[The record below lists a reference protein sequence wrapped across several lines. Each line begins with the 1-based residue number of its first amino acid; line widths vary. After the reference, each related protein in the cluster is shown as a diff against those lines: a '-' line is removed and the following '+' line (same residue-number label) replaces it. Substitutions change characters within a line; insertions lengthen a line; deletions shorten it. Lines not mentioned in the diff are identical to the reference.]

1 MTALTGND
9 IKTVRDRSGLSACE
23 LADLVGVGCSSIYRW
38 EDAGKTKPKIEGR
51 PRNLFSIMLN
61 LKQYQMRDIAEAFRE
76 GGWILA
82 LNKLTSFAYKK
93 PSRQADKAA

>member
-9 IKTVRDRSGLSACE
+9 IKTVRDRSGLSACD
-23 LADLVGVGCSSIYRW
+23 LAELVGVGCSSIYRW
-38 EDAGKTKPKIEGR
+38 EDAGPKKPKIEGR
-51 PRNLFSIMLN
+51 PRKLFAIMLQ
-61 LKQYQMRDIAEAFRE
+61 LKAYQLRDVAEAFRE

-93 PSRQADKAA
+93 AA